1 MQDRTP
7 SHHKVYDFIYSTDL
21 VYKPQCWKLC
31 GDAHCCNFS
40 RYKSG
45 PSRHIQEIPLLPGEW
60 QYMSDKGYLGQYK
73 DPEHTVFKV
82 KLNVGVLSYE
92 AIKIPTIGCPCD
104 HGRRP
109 TVCRLY
115 PLAPRYDL
123 DRGFAGVD
131 STFSMMEIAEEFL
144 GVPRSCQIEA
154 VPFQELEKFIAISKA
169 IETEPVIMFQF
180 MVFDLLKTL
189 LRAGLKDNKDQI
201 VEEEFNLSEKGRIS
215 NAFKM
220 IQLAFLRGVAIDW
233 ARAKMALED
242 LGARFKK
249 MYGPAFRLGDPE

>member
-1 MQDRTP
+1 M
-7 SHHKVYDFIYSTDL
+7 
-21 VYKPQCWKLC
+21 
-31 GDAHCCNFS
+31 
-40 RYKSG
+40 
-45 PSRHIQEIPLLPGEW
+45 
-60 QYMSDKGYLGQYK
+60 
-73 DPEHTVFKV
+73 
-82 KLNVGVLSYE
+82 GVLSYE
-92 AIKIPTIGCPCD
+92 AIKIPTTGCPCD

-123 DRGFAGVD
+123 DRGFMGVD

-144 GVPRSCQIEA
+144 GVPRSCRVDA

-180 MVFDLLKTL
+180 MALDLLKTL

-201 VEEEFNLSEKGRIS
+201 VKEDFNLSDKVQIS
-215 NAFKM
+215 
-220 IQLAFLRGVAIDW
+220 VAIDW
-233 ARAKMALED
+233 GRAKMALED

-249 MYGPAFRLGDPE
+249 TYGPAFRLGDSE

>member
-1 MQDRTP
+1 MQDQTP
-7 SHHKVYDFIYSTDL
+7 NYYKIYDFIYDTDL

-31 GDAHCCNFS
+31 NAHCCNFS

-45 PSRHIQEIPLLPGEW
+45 PSKHIQEIPLLPGEW
-60 QYMSDKGYLGQYK
+60 QYMSDMGYLGQYK
-73 DPEHTVFKV
+73 DLEYSVLKTR
-82 KLNVGVLSYE
+82 LNVGVLSYE

-104 HGRRP
+104 HWRRP

-123 DRGFAGVD
+123 HRGFVGVD
-131 STFSMMEIAEEFL
+131 GTFSLMEIAEEFL
-144 GVPRSCQIEA
+144 GVPRSCQVDQ

-180 MVFDLLKTL
+180 MVLDLLKTL
-189 LRAGLKDNKDQI
+189 LRAGLKDSKDQI
-201 VEEEFNLSEKGRIS
+201 SDDDFNLSEEGQIS
-215 NAFKM
+215 NSFEM

-233 ARAKMALED
+233 GRAKMALED
-242 LGARFKK
+242 LGARFRKT
-249 MYGPAFRLGDPE
+249 YGPAFRLGE